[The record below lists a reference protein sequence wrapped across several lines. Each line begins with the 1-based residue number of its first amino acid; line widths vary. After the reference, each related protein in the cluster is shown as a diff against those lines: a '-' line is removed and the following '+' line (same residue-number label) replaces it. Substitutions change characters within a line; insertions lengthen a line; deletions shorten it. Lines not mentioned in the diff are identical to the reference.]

1 MSHPSVWRL
10 RGIVLSHPTHTQPCT
25 ACHLAVSLSPN
36 HTPDPA
42 LYSSSFSSF
51 SQSHS
56 HPVLYSSS
64 FSSFSQSHSHPAL
77 YSSSF
82 SSFCQSQSHQALYS
96 SSFSSFSQSHSH
108 PVLYS
113 SSFSSFSQ
121 SHANFL
127 WVTEPTVFENAAH
140 CSITCCFHRQ
150 NADTPSPLSFEACS
164 LG

>member
-1 MSHPSVWRL
+1 M
-10 RGIVLSHPTHTQPCT
+10 LSHPTHTQPCT

-56 HPVLYSSS
+56 HPALCSSS
-64 FSSFSQSHSHPAL
+64 FSSFS
-77 YSSSF
+77 
-82 SSFCQSQSHQALYS
+82 QSQSHQALYS